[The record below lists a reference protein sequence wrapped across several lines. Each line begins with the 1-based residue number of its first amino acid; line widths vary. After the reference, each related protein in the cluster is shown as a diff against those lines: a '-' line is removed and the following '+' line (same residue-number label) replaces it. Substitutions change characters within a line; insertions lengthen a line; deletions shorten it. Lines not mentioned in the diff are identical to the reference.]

1 MGTNTLICGT
11 LIKFIMPKIIVLV
24 HNKCPHCE
32 EIKKKLGNDARF
44 KIMDVSKDS
53 EARMLAMKL
62 GVHAVPYFLYA
73 DEQGQVCTLDENG
86 KVGKCVGETMKN
98 AKRK

>member
-1 MGTNTLICGT
+1 MNI
-11 LIKFIMPKIIVLV
+11 
-24 HNKCPHCE
+24 
-32 EIKKKLGNDARF
+32 
-44 KIMDVSKDS
+44 SKES
-53 EARMLAMKL
+53 EARKLASKL
-62 GVHAVPYFLYA
+62 GINTVPYFLYA

>member
-1 MGTNTLICGT
+1 
-11 LIKFIMPKIIVLV
+11 
-24 HNKCPHCE
+24 
-32 EIKKKLGNDARF
+32 
-44 KIMDVSKDS
+44 
-53 EARMLAMKL
+53 MKL

>member
-1 MGTNTLICGT
+1 
-11 LIKFIMPKIIVLV
+11 
-24 HNKCPHCE
+24 
-32 EIKKKLGNDARF
+32 
-44 KIMDVSKDS
+44 MDVSKDS